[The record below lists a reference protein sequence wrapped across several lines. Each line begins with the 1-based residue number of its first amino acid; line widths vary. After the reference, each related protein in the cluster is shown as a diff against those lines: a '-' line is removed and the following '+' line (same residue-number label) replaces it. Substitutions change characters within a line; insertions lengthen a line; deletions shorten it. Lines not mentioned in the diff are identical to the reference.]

1 MNNIIKTAKGIVIAL
16 LLLISVC
23 AVCVGNAG
31 AYGDALMVDIDFE
44 ESGIYEYNGNYYLSS
59 AANNGSAMK
68 YVITNGSSEEVKISA
83 ISISETLSGLSY
95 NYGNTLYEQSYII
108 PAGGSIEVLG
118 KLFNYDGSDEFV
130 FQFDVKVAYTKY
142 DDYGMELPY
151 EDSDF
156 ESIASSTGETIVY
169 ITKENIDI
177 DVSYDSYQS
186 SNDIFQGDTVT
197 LSLTLTSYANVPVR
211 GIVVYD
217 SIYGYLGE
225 IEELLPGDT
234 IEVTA
239 DIVVDKSTLS
249 YAYITYQSNDN
260 AKNQQ
265 QIDFNSAKVNIV
277 VASRDYRLLLEIRCD
292 NMYVSKNQRVD
303 VTFIVTNLGS
313 GDIDNITVLDP
324 DGYEVFSIPFL
335 SGGEIQEREMT
346 LSFSPNIVY
355 EFSCISPKT
364 QNVTSAIEFL
374 SLPGIT
380 LSYTFD
386 KDVLQYKYLDVV
398 TVTYKIENKGSV
410 DAVNLIL
417 KDGGQT
423 LTVGKVEKGKSVTVT
438 LKFTLVADETVISP
452 VLTGNFDDID
462 KTPIE
467 EDGIDTSIYVEVP
480 EKFAEIEATYTI
492 IPEVIL
498 NGQTATV
505 SYTLTNV
512 GSAPLTSYSVV
523 IVEKN
528 MVIASEGVLNPLASK
543 MFTVDFVCNSSVT
556 YTFKITGKHGDE
568 GELYEDE
575 FIVDII
581 TSAPVVTLPPD
592 GETSTP
598 DITPTPT
605 PTPSASA
612 APSVTPGNGDD
623 FSDNNEQLIYVLA
636 LTIGVVSCVI
646 LVLTI
651 AVLLY
656 KVLRRK
662 E

>member
-1 MNNIIKTAKGIVIAL
+1 MKNIIKTAKGIVIAL
-16 LLLISVC
+16 LLLLSVC
-23 AVCVGNAG
+23 VVCVGNAG
-31 AYGDALMVDIDFE
+31 AYGDALSVEINFD
-44 ESGIYEYNGNYYLSS
+44 SSSIYEYNGNYFLSS
-59 AANNGSAMK
+59 ASNNGSAMK
-68 YVITNGSSEEVKISA
+68 YVITNGSSEAVKISA

-95 NYGNTLYEQSYII
+95 NYGNTLYDQSYTI
-108 PAGGSIEVLG
+108 PAGGSIEILG
-118 KLFNYDGSDEFV
+118 KLFNFDDSDEFV

-142 DDYGMELPY
+142 DDFGMELPY
-151 EDSDF
+151 EDSDL
-156 ESIASSTGETIVY
+156 ESIASSTGESIVY

-177 DVSYDSYQS
+177 DASYDSYQS

-197 LSLTLTSYANVPVR
+197 LSLTLTSNANVPVR

-217 SIYGYLGE
+217 SIYGFLGE

-234 IEVTA
+234 VEMTA

-249 YAYITYQSNDN
+249 YAYITYQSNDHTQI
-260 AKNQQ
+260 QQ
-265 QIDFNSAKVNIV
+265 QKDFSSAKVNIV
-277 VASRDYRLLLEIRCD
+277 VASRDYRLSLELRCD
-292 NMYVSKNQRVD
+292 NMYISKNQRVD
-303 VTFIVTNLGS
+303 ITFVVTNLGS

-324 DGYEVFSIPFL
+324 DGDEVFSIPYL
-335 SGGEIQEREMT
+335 TGGEIYETKMT

-364 QNVTSAIEFL
+364 QTVTTAIEFL
-374 SLPGIT
+374 SLPGVT

-423 LTVGKVEKGKSVTVT
+423 LTVGKVAKGKSVTVT
-438 LKFTLVADETVISP
+438 LKFTLVTDETVISP
-452 VLTGNFDDID
+452 TLTGNFSDED

-467 EDGIDTSIYVEVP
+467 EDGIATSIYVEVP
-480 EKFAEIEATYTI
+480 EKYAEIDATYVI
-492 IPEVIL
+492 IPEIIL
-498 NGQTATV
+498 NGQTATI

-543 MFTVDFVCNSSVT
+543 TFTVDVVCNSSVT
-556 YTFKITGKHGDE
+556 YTFKISGKHGDE
-568 GELYEDE
+568 GEIYENE

-598 DITPTPT
+598 IITPT

-612 APSVTPGNGDD
+612 GASATPGNGDD
-623 FSDNNEQLIYVLA
+623 FSDNNEQLTYVLVF
-636 LTIGVVSCVI
+636 TVGVVSCVI
-646 LVLTI
+646 LLLTI
-651 AVLLY
+651 VVLLY